1 MESPF
6 VLESEVQFPGPSVA
20 TPVQVYRHKA
30 TSMRIVF
37 VDIKGPQATATI
49 VVPTVTQD
57 SRGLPHTLEH
67 LVFCGSRNYPNRGYL
82 DSLANRCLSTGTN
95 AYTTEDY
102 TAYTIATA
110 GRDGMAE
117 ILPVFMDH
125 VLHPTL
131 RDDQFVTEV
140 YHVDGEGNQQGV
152 VFSEMA
158 ARENSE
164 ADLLDLGLR
173 RLLYP
178 TTQTYYYECGGL
190 TSEIPKL
197 TNEDIM
203 AYHKKFYHPSNT
215 TVVVTGDS
223 LEPERIFN
231 EIMAQGILDG
241 MEFEQ
246 GVDLIAEMDI
256 SQGRG
261 DAPIMSKE
269 AQLTS
274 RTIRFPSAE
283 EDVGSIGYGWLGPG
297 THDVKT
303 MIALDILFRFLHE
316 TSASPFAQAFT
327 ERRNPLASHVDFEVK
342 GCIDTSLVLL
352 FSGIPVRA
360 STLTN
365 KARDGDRNE
374 VGRDGD
380 EPVDDDSREDEEED
394 QEAGERVV
402 DGDDEEEDDDEE
414 DGDEDEEDDD
424 DDDDTGSNADTDET
438 EEKQDLF
445 EAGYFHGLV
454 IKVFQDFVAS
464 GLQEDP
470 SEMSR
475 VIARHRTK
483 INESI
488 EDDPHESAT
497 SYLVPDILAYAYLE
511 KDKTKPAAIGT
522 RANIFAIID
531 ELETCSPEFWRNLA
545 REWLLEPS
553 MVEVCMIPDSQ
564 LGKIIKATVA
574 LKHEELVTSLG
585 SEGLEQQKSL
595 VADAVAANK
604 VNITSEI
611 ISKMPPIPD
620 VANVPTIPL
629 NARYESIQGNG
640 VDDDQLP
647 SRPFELVQVVETNT
661 FFTHIKLC
669 LPLTHLDED
678 LRPYLVLFQEL
689 LFQSSCNI
697 PKYNDDN
704 GASDNQQE
712 RSIRYEHL
720 DYQSLVTEVANTL
733 VSHEAAVG
741 FGNDIFAC
749 SWLSELFVLACSA
762 EKSKYREQCELL
774 VRVLMFSEF
783 TEDRVLTVAKNLVTQ
798 TLELKRD
805 GVDMLSA
812 IGTRMTSPVRDY
824 EVVTKYCRQAD
835 KMARQQHRSSDY
847 SHPTDD
853 EKKQGDDT
861 LVSQTPVLGNDLAI
875 SIFRQELFLKRV
887 VQELKA
893 KSDQVPKILARLER
907 IKQALLQSISDVA
920 MNSKRNGNTPAVGFV
935 QIGLPIGFAESLGSS
950 SDGTATQSKVEDGP
964 IQVLCKVWDH
974 EYELYQAMVRSTSA
988 SLPRM
993 PSHELDQSSLL
1004 SRKRKPSEPFHDQQ
1018 EQPVL
1023 RLARDMAQK
1032 MEVDHHGH
1040 AEMNGSSPRSQP
1052 SPTHPFPFPRTPY
1065 QPLAKTVHHGS
1076 EAPNSVL
1083 IPLKSITSSYLI
1095 SIIPCDVVFDPRL
1108 HATSPAAAEA
1118 ASREQVATMLLCEIL
1133 SRNEGPLYSAIRGN
1147 GYAYDAS
1154 LSVYLW
1160 TGQMAF
1166 EIRDASDPI
1175 KAYDAFLDIIRRME
1189 TDWEGAVGGLFE
1201 METARAS
1208 RAYQV
1213 CMERSTAGGVLS
1225 WMLRGAIRGH
1235 EKVEDLVASNNYL
1248 DKVTVDDLKHVYRK
1262 FLRKFLHGEEGLV
1275 TVLLTPPSPP
1285 ESTKTHFS
1293 QYGIDFQ
1300 EISLTDFE
1308 IEPLYDFQQSG
1319 TGSSI
1324 PATAVTSPATTAP
1337 SSTVSSATTTTP
1349 SSPVRH

>member
-1 MESPF
+1 MACQFE
-6 VLESEVQFPGPSVA
+6 LESEVQFPGPSAA
-20 TPVQVYRHKA
+20 TPIQVYRHKA
-30 TSMRIVF
+30 TSMRMVF

-49 VVPTVTQD
+49 VVPTVTKD

-197 TNEDIM
+197 TNEDIK

-215 TVVVTGDS
+215 TVIVTGDS

-231 EIMAQGILDG
+231 GIVAQGILEG
-241 MEFEQ
+241 MEAEQ
-246 GVDLIAEMDI
+246 GVNLIAEMDI

-261 DAPIMSKE
+261 DAPIMNKE
-269 AQLTS
+269 TKLSS

-283 EDVGSIGYGWLGPG
+283 EDVGSIGYGWIGPG
-297 THDVKT
+297 THDIKT

-327 ERRNPLASHVDFEVK
+327 EKRNPLASHVDFEVK
-342 GCIDTSLVLL
+342 GCIDTSLLLL
-352 FSGIPVRA
+352 FSGVPVRA
-360 STLTN
+360 TAMKNRGDDSHDN
-365 KARDGDRNE
+365 GHGDGDGIDQDDNE
-374 VGRDGD
+374 QEDSDAEDEDVSREKGDQKDQDHGNGNDD
-380 EPVDDDSREDEEED
+380 EPKYDEEE
-394 QEAGERVV
+394 EEEEGYEEEEVGSNV
-402 DGDDEEEDDDEE
+402 DADEEEE
-414 DGDEDEEDDD
+414 
-424 DDDDTGSNADTDET
+424 N
-438 EEKQDLF
+438 QDLF
-445 EAGYFHGLV
+445 EPGYFHGLV
-454 IKVFQDFVAS
+454 VKVLQDFVDH
-464 GLQEDP
+464 GLKDDP
-470 SEMSR
+470 SEMAR

-511 KDKTKPAAIGT
+511 KDKTRPAAIGT
-522 RANIFAIID
+522 RANIFAIVD
-531 ELETCSPEFWRNLA
+531 ELETCPPEFWRNLA

-585 SEGLEQQKSL
+585 SEGLEQQKML

-604 VNITSEI
+604 VNITPEI

-629 NARYESIQGNG
+629 KARYESIDDSCN
-640 VDDDQLP
+640 DDQLLM
-647 SRPFELVQVVETNT
+647 SRPFKVVQVVETNT
-661 FFTHIKLC
+661 FFTHVKLC

-697 PKYNDDN
+697 PKYKNDRMNNNDAD
-704 GASDNQQE
+704 GQHDKA
-712 RSIRYEHL
+712 IIYEHL
-720 DYQSLVTEVANTL
+720 DYQSLVTAVANTL

-741 FGNDIFAC
+741 FANDIFAC

-762 EKSKYREQCELL
+762 EKAKYREQCELL

-783 TEDRVLTVAKNLVTQ
+783 SADRVLTVAKNLVTQ

-805 GVDMLSA
+805 GADMLSA
-812 IGTRMTSPVRDY
+812 ISTRMTTPVRDY
-824 EVVTKYCRQAD
+824 EIATVYCRQAD
-835 KMARQQHRSSDY
+835 KVTRHQHLPAATTNRNSLEDS
-847 SHPTDD
+847 
-853 EKKQGDDT
+853 DT
-861 LVSQTPVLGNDLAI
+861 LVSPTPVLGNDLAI

-887 VQELKA
+887 VKEF
-893 KSDQVPKILARLER
+893 KSQSNQVPKILARLER
-907 IKQALLQSISDVA
+907 IKQALLQSISEVA
-920 MNSKRNGNTPAVGFV
+920 MNSKRNGNTPAVGFA
-935 QIGLPIGFAESLGSS
+935 QIGLPIGF
-950 SDGTATQSKVEDGP
+950 SDSDSKKGLDP
-964 IQVLCKVWDH
+964 IQVLREVWDH
-974 EYELYQAMVRSTSA
+974 EYELYQAMMRQQSVSSPA
-988 SLPRM
+988 SPFQ
-993 PSHELDQSSLL
+993 LDQSSFL
-1004 SRKRKPSEPFHDQQ
+1004 SRKRKPSEPFHQQQ
-1018 EQPVL
+1018 EQPVY
-1023 RLARDMAQK
+1023 RLAKEMAQK
-1032 MEVDHHGH
+1032 MEVDNAGVSASVDEDKQHNTHSN
-1040 AEMNGSSPRSQP
+1040 EQLRQL
-1052 SPTHPFPFPRTPY
+1052 THPFPFPRTPY
-1065 QPLAKTVHHGS
+1065 RPLAKHVRDGS

-1095 SIIPCDVVFDPRL
+1095 AIIPCDVVFDPRM
-1108 HATSPAAAEA
+1108 TA
-1118 ASREQVATMLLCEIL
+1118 ASPELQIEQVATLLLCEIL

-1175 KAYDAFLDIIRRME
+1175 KAYEAFLEIIRRME
-1189 TDWEGAVGGLFE
+1189 TDWDAAVGGQFE
-1201 METARAS
+1201 IETARAS

-1225 WMLRGAIRGH
+1225 WMLRGAIRGY
-1235 EKVEDLVASNNYL
+1235 ENVEDLIASNNYV
-1248 DKVTVDDLKHVYRK
+1248 DKVTVEDLKRVYRK
-1262 FLRKFLHGEEGLV
+1262 YLRKFLNGEEGLV

-1285 ESTKTHFS
+1285 ESIKTHFV
-1293 QYGIDFQ
+1293 QYGIDFK
-1300 EISLTDFE
+1300 EASLSDFE
-1308 IEPLYDFQQSG
+1308 IEPLYDFQHQDSP
-1319 TGSSI
+1319 SLI
-1324 PATAVTSPATTAP
+1324 PPTALTTPTTTAR
-1337 SSTVSSATTTTP
+1337 SSAVSSATTTTP
-1349 SSPVRH
+1349 SSPLLS

>member
-6 VLESEVQFPGPSVA
+6 VLESEVQFPGPNEA
-20 TPVQVYRHKA
+20 TQVQVYRHKA

-49 VVPTVTQD
+49 VVPTVAKD

-178 TTQTYYYECGGL
+178 TSQTYYYECGGL

-197 TNEDIM
+197 TNEDIK

-223 LEPERIFN
+223 LEPERIFK

-241 MEFEQ
+241 MEVEQ

-261 DAPIMSKE
+261 DAPIMSKDT
-269 AQLTS
+269 QLTS

-327 ERRNPLASHVDFEVK
+327 EKRNPLASHVDFEVK
-342 GCIDTSLVLL
+342 GCIDTSLLLL
-352 FSGIPVRA
+352 FSGVPVRP
-360 STLTN
+360 STLKN
-365 KARDGDRNE
+365 KVQSSNRAGSDQRGDDQVEDDIDDQEDGGN
-374 VGRDGD
+374 
-380 EPVDDDSREDEEED
+380 DSHEDEEED
-394 QEAGERVV
+394 QEEEDHA
-402 DGDDEEEDDDEE
+402 DDDDAEEEEEDEM
-414 DGDEDEEDDD
+414 EEDDD
-424 DDDDTGSNADTDET
+424 DDTKSNVDGDDADEN
-438 EEKQDLF
+438 QDLF
-445 EAGYFHGLV
+445 EDNYFHSLV
-454 IKVFQDFVAS
+454 VKVLQEFVDS
-464 GLQEDP
+464 GLKDDP
-470 SEMSR
+470 SEMTR

-497 SYLVPDILAYAYLE
+497 AYLVPDILAYAYLE

-545 REWLLEPS
+545 REWLLEPP

-564 LGKIIKATVA
+564 LGKIIKATAA

-585 SEGLEQQKSL
+585 PDGLEQQKNL
-595 VADAVAANK
+595 VADAVTANK
-604 VNITSEI
+604 VNITPEI

-620 VANVPTIPL
+620 VANVPTLPL
-629 NARYESIQGNG
+629 KARYEPIQENG
-640 VDDDQLP
+640 EDDDQ
-647 SRPFELVQVVETNT
+647 SRPFKLVQLVETNT
-661 FFTHIKLC
+661 FFTHVKLC

-697 PKYNDDN
+697 PKHDDDQGDDTN
-704 GASDNQQE
+704 PQE
-712 RSIRYEHL
+712 RSLRYEHL
-720 DYQSLVTEVANTL
+720 DYQSLVTVVANTL

-805 GVDMLSA
+805 GADMLSA
-812 IGTRMTSPVRDY
+812 ISTRMTSPVRDY
-824 EVVTKYCRQAD
+824 ELATEYCRQAD
-835 KMARQQHRSSDY
+835 KTVRQCQPMD
-847 SHPTDD
+847 
-853 EKKQGDDT
+853 KGKQVDT
-861 LVSQTPVLGNDLAI
+861 LISSTPVLGNDLAI

-907 IKQALLQSISDVA
+907 IKQTLLQSISEAA
-920 MNSKRNGNTPAVGFV
+920 MNSKRNGNTPAVGFA
-935 QIGLPIGFAESLGSS
+935 QIGLPIGFTESLSS
-950 SDGTATQSKVEDGP
+950 HNTELEQTP
-964 IQVLCKVWDH
+964 IQVLREVWDH
-974 EYELYQAMVRSTSA
+974 EYELYQAMMRSKS
-988 SLPRM
+988 
-993 PSHELDQSSLL
+993 PSSSGSSPHMSPLNLDQSSFL
-1004 SRKRKPSEPFHDQQ
+1004 SRKRKPSGLYHEQQ
-1018 EQPVL
+1018 EQPML
-1023 RLARDMAQK
+1023 RLAKEVAQK
-1032 MEVDHHGH
+1032 IEVDHHNH
-1040 AEMNGSSPRSQP
+1040 TEINGSSTQTLP
-1052 SPTHPFPFPRTPY
+1052 SPPSPLPTHPFPFPRTPY
-1065 QPLAKTVHHGS
+1065 QPLAKTLRQGG
-1076 EAPNSVL
+1076 EAHNSVL

-1095 SIIPCDVVFDPRL
+1095 SIIPCDVVFDPRI
-1108 HATSPAAAEA
+1108 HASSPAMAEA

-1133 SRNEGPLYSAIRGN
+1133 SRSEGPLYSAIRGK

-1166 EIRDASDPI
+1166 EVRDASDPI
-1175 KAYDAFLDIIRRME
+1175 KAYEAFLDIIRHMDS
-1189 TDWEGAVGGLFE
+1189 DWEAAVGGLFE

-1262 FLRKFLHGEEGLV
+1262 FLRKFLNGEDGLV

-1285 ESTKTHFS
+1285 ESIKTHFS
-1293 QYGIDFQ
+1293 QYGINFQ
-1300 EISLTDFE
+1300 EAALTDFE
-1308 IEPLYDFQQSG
+1308 IEPLYDFQQPG
-1319 TGSSI
+1319 NGSSI
-1324 PATAVTSPATTAP
+1324 PPTAATSPDTTAR
-1337 SSTVSSATTTTP
+1337 SSAISSATSTTP
-1349 SSPVRH
+1349 SSPVLP